1 MPFSL
6 CVCSVDLSARK
17 EREQNR
23 GRGCKCLCVDVWV
36 ASWRGL
42 CVEAVKALWVSM
54 HLPTMCAH
62 SPHFYTLLPHQA
74 DLNRDRARVNGDQ
87 KSSAGN
93 HAKLSSE
100 INAVLI
106 NYTKCR

>member
-1 MPFSL
+1 MFVCGCVGGFVGGLVCGSGIGFVCFRASDCDACTFSK
-6 CVCSVDLSARK
+6 V
-17 EREQNR
+17 N
-23 GRGCKCLCVDVWV
+23 
-36 ASWRGL
+36 
-42 CVEAVKALWVSM
+42 
-54 HLPTMCAH
+54 
-62 SPHFYTLLPHQA
+62 TLLPHQA

-106 NYTKCR
+106 NYTKGR